1 MAVTFSYLVSQHLKK
16 IITVNHDIK
25 GCRNLGQYC
34 SKLPTDNITFSYLFR
49 LTILQHFKQI
59 FVAVIRLHNF
69 GSNLVQI
76 TQFPQEIFFGEIE
89 CYYCL
94 PTVFYQATTFKK
106 VLRWQIMKQGCT
118 ILAQSGPKLSF
129 LPNRNF
135 LEKLHNIAL
144 VYYI

>member
-49 LTILQHFKQI
+49 LTVLQHFKQI
-59 FVAVIRLHNF
+59 FIAVIRLHNF

-76 TQFPQEIFFGEIE
+76 TQFPQEIFFGKIE

-94 PTVFYQATTFKK
+94 PTVFYHATTVQKSPQMANHETRLHNFGSKWAQV
-106 VLRWQIMKQGCT
+106 VLSTKREFFWKSCT
-118 ILAQSGPKLSF
+118 ILL
-129 LPNRNF
+129 
-135 LEKLHNIAL
+135 
-144 VYYI
+144 